1 MFRREAN
8 ILLQVP
14 PSKIL
19 KSRIEQYSNKMNQ
32 IYLLHLYRVYMLRI
46 QIEVIVTGDF
56 DISASGSGTNGGGL
70 QQNARGY
77 ALPVKRGFTN
87 TSIFFICLQAMA
99 SKYSS
104 TITQCLRVANQPI
117 STSQDHRIRR
127 SPFWNG
133 GFVPRSKIAVSNLFC
148 QEGKLSTAESP
159 RVMYLVRKAIPSIY
173 FCHRYFGCRG
183 KCDGGKHMA
192 CMCAATGHVISSL
205 AESCMRS

>member
-1 MFRREAN
+1 MILIYLHQVQEPTVVGCSKTPVSTPYRSREASQTPRYYLYVYRLWLRS
-8 ILLQVP
+8 IHPLLL
-14 PSKIL
+14 S
-19 KSRIEQYSNKMNQ
+19 
-32 IYLLHLYRVYMLRI
+32 
-46 QIEVIVTGDF
+46 
-56 DISASGSGTNGGGL
+56 
-70 QQNARGY
+70 
-77 ALPVKRGFTN
+77 VK
-87 TSIFFICLQAMA
+87 
-99 SKYSS
+99 
-104 TITQCLRVANQPI
+104 VANQPI

-148 QEGKLSTAESP
+148 HEGKLSTAESP